1 MINVS
6 VNGALGRM
14 GSTVCGAILADPET
28 ELVDSVDFNSKE
40 NQTTNNKTIH
50 SSYEFLSSENKPDV
64 IVDFTNR
71 DGLLDLAKKYL
82 LLEYTLLV
90 DQQVCWMKITKF

>member
-14 GSTVCGAILADPET
+14 GSTVCGAVLADPET
-28 ELVDSVDFNSKE
+28 DLVDSVDYNSKG
-40 NQTTNNKTIH
+40 NQTSNNKTIH
-50 SSYEFLSSENKPDV
+50 SSYEYLSSENKPDV

-71 DGLLDLAKKYL
+71 DGLLDLAKKASPL
-82 LLEYTLLV
+82 GIHLSL
-90 DQQVCWMKITKF
+90 IHI